1 MPRGQSDG
9 HGPRGSA
16 RHPFEPCGVK
26 GPFEF
31 PPCWR
36 IRSRPIDYFS
46 ANGVPATGSRALFQS
61 LLHDLYFLQIRTF
74 AIQHLP
80 WFVCLVGSNLHS
92 VDPTLRFGAHRVL
105 RHCFSGD
112 PQSILRGLY
121 FVPFKC
127 GVLVTAWICWRC
139 HRQILPEIITT
150 VRSGVNSVWATVFG
164 RLLSIACGNIVP
176 FKVREQAFAGSL
188 SICSR
193 AESFDPQIRFFSLIR
208 SDSCTVRICFEL
220 FRELLSLYNSSFSA
234 QVPCI
239 LVCKLCVR
247 LSTCGFLVLSAA
259 LEPLVGSLT
268 LVSLRQISRIHP
280 RLIPCSN
287 GGFC

>member
-31 PPCWR
+31 PPCWC

-80 WFVCLVGSNLHS
+80 WFACLVGSNLHS
-92 VDPTLRFGAHRVL
+92 VDPTLRFGAHRV
-105 RHCFSGD
+105 FGD
-112 PQSILRGLY
+112 TTSRAILKVSFADLTLCRSNAVFWPPHGFAGIVIDKFCQQSSQ
-121 FVPFKC
+121 PF
-127 GVLVTAWICWRC
+127 A
-139 HRQILPEIITT
+139 
-150 VRSGVNSVWATVFG
+150 GVNSVWATVFG
-164 RLLSIACGNIVP
+164 RLLSIACGNIAP
-176 FKVREQAFAGSL
+176 FNVRESAFAGFL

-193 AESFDPQIRFFSLIR
+193 AASFDPQIRFSASYDR
-208 SDSCTVRICFEL
+208 TPAPFE
-220 FRELLSLYNSSFSA
+220 SVSSYF
-234 QVPCI
+234 
-239 LVCKLCVR
+239 
-247 LSTCGFLVLSAA
+247 
-259 LEPLVGSLT
+259 GS
-268 LVSLRQISRIHP
+268 S
-280 RLIPCSN
+280 
-287 GGFC
+287 